1 MSSSSS
7 IEAFHSW
14 ERDESESALQ
24 TKSWHSDDPVNPTT
38 PETPHDSLACFA
50 LLRPLYGV
58 VREHGEV
65 VRPEMIRSVSSLLLA
80 RNTEA
85 VAREKERVKAYM
97 STRVR

>member
-14 ERDESESALQ
+14 ERDESEPVLQ
-24 TKSWHSDDPVNPTT
+24 TKPWHSDDPVNP
-38 PETPHDSLACFA
+38 EAPHNALACFA

-58 VREHGEV
+58 VREHSEGV
-65 VRPEMIRSVSSLLLA
+65 QPEMIRSVSSLLLA
-80 RNTEA
+80 GSTEA
-85 VAREKERVKAYM
+85 VTKEKERVKAYM